1 MSDKCFGSNRKN
13 GCNILTVRKCQQDK
27 CSFYKST
34 QDLCGTGRSEH
45 AATKGLS
52 CRKAE
57 ARQNRSEAKAKQ
69 KGEAKGRFSCF
80 LTCYS
85 GIIRAGDNMPR
96 RPRERSETGIY
107 HIMVRGANRQEIFHD
122 DSDRLRFLEILNR
135 VKITSEMQVYGWCL
149 MNNHVHLLLK
159 EGSSTLAGAVAL
171 DIMMKRYVRSFF

>member
-1 MSDKCFGSNRKN
+1 
-13 GCNILTVRKCQQDK
+13 
-27 CSFYKST
+27 
-34 QDLCGTGRSEH
+34 
-45 AATKGLS
+45 
-52 CRKAE
+52 
-57 ARQNRSEAKAKQ
+57 
-69 KGEAKGRFSCF
+69 
-80 LTCYS
+80 
-85 GIIRAGDNMPR
+85 MPR